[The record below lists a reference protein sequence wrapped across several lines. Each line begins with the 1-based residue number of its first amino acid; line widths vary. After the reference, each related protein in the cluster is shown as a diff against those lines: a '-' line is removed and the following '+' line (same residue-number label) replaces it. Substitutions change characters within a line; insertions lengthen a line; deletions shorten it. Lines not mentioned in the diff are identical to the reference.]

1 MSKSTKIIAGLGVA
15 AALGVAAIPVASF
28 ADTAGTHTVTV
39 TASVAGDIVVKA
51 ATGDATATA
60 DAALT
65 DITGSSSTGSI
76 GFGNLGI
83 KDQKVHANTTVIDV
97 ETNYPHGYTLSA
109 DADELTNAVGGATI
123 GRASGEAFTTGTGDY
138 AGTSSAWGIKVAKA
152 VWDYSASDWSSTAG
166 TLSNTNG
173 YTTTDFNAIA
183 NGTVDTTGN
192 ISTNTRNKYTMS
204 YGIGIAEGQASGT
217 YSGEIEYTVTAQDY
231 TAAP

>member
-109 DADELTNAVGGATI
+109 DANELTNAVGGATI

-138 AGTSSAWGIKVAKA
+138 AGTYPSFTDGSKV
-152 VWDYSASDWSSTAG
+152 
-166 TLSNTNG
+166 
-173 YTTTDFNAIA
+173 
-183 NGTVDTTGN
+183 
-192 ISTNTRNKYTMS
+192 
-204 YGIGIAEGQASGT
+204 
-217 YSGEIEYTVTAQDY
+217 
-231 TAAP
+231 